1 MLQPCSRD
9 LEVLNTQHAKPEDGI
24 EMSVVWRPT
33 GRYVDDSNITRFMQ
47 KHKIRTLDEL
57 TRRSIDDIEWF
68 WDAAAKDLNIEWF
81 KPYEKLLDTS
91 KGIQWARWFVGGKL
105 NITHNCIDRHA
116 STKPDKTAIIWQ
128 GEDGEAR
135 TLSYRTLCGEVNRF
149 ANGLK
154 SLGVGKGDA
163 LGLYMPMSPQV
174 PIAMF
179 AAFKLGAICVPI
191 FSGFGA
197 SAVASR
203 LNDVQAKIL
212 VTADG
217 TLRKGKSLR
226 VKQEAD
232 VAANLVRSIK
242 RVIVYKRLNVDVPWS
257 SGRDIWWDDLV
268 RNQSKECASAQLDSE
283 DVSLVL
289 YSSGTTGKPKGTVHT
304 HIGPLIQCTK
314 DVGYHFDTKDD
325 DVFFWVTDIGW
336 MMGPWMLIGVLN
348 LASTVFLFEGAFD
361 YPRPDRLWKI
371 IDEFKITIFG
381 ISPTLIRL
389 LMKYGGEHIQGN
401 DLSSLRILGSTGEP
415 WDPESWTWFFEKVG
429 GSRCPIINISGGTEL
444 IAPNLTPSPLSP
456 LKPCT
461 VGGPGLGMD
470 VDVFNEKGESV
481 REEVGYLVMKKPCPS
496 MTKGFWNDPQRY
508 IETYWSRWPNIWYH
522 ADWALVDKDGFWF
535 VLGRADD
542 TIKVSGRRV
551 GPAEVESALMEHPSV
566 SEAAAVGVP
575 DEVKGEEVACFV
587 VLKPSVEAS
596 DDLREA
602 LKDQVAHVMGKTFRP
617 RDVRFVRQLPKTRSG
632 KVVRRLIRS
641 KLLGKTDLGDLSTLD
656 NPEALD
662 DIAKAV

>member
-1 MLQPCSRD
+1 
-9 LEVLNTQHAKPEDGI
+9 
-24 EMSVVWRPT
+24 MSIVWRPT
-33 GRYVDDSNITRFMQ
+33 GEYAENSNIKRFMQ
-47 KHKIRTLDEL
+47 KHSIRTLDEL
-57 TRRSIDDIEWF
+57 IKRSIDDIEWF

-91 KGIQWARWFVGGKL
+91 KGIEWARWFVGGKL

-116 STKPDKTAIIWQ
+116 RTRGDKTAIIWQ
-128 GEDGEAR
+128 GEDGEVR
-135 TLSYRTLCGEVNRF
+135 QLSYRALCDEVNRF

-163 LGLYMPMSPQV
+163 IGLYMPISPQV

-217 TLRKGKSLR
+217 TLRKGKSLH
-226 VKQEAD
+226 VKKEAD
-232 VAANLVRSIK
+232 VATDLVKSIK
-242 RVIVYKRLNVDVPWS
+242 HVIVYKRLKIDVPWS
-257 SGRDIWWDDLV
+257 SARDIWWDDLV
-268 RNQSKECASAQLDSE
+268 KNQSKECTAAQLDSE

-304 HIGPLIQCTK
+304 HIGPLIECTK
-314 DVGYHFDTKDD
+314 DVRYHFDTKDD

-348 LASTVFLFEGAFD
+348 LAGTVVLFEGAFD

-371 IDEFKITIFG
+371 LDDFKVTIFG
-381 ISPTLIRL
+381 ISPTLVRL
-389 LMKYGGEHIQGN
+389 LMKYGDQHLASH
-401 DLSSLRILGSTGEP
+401 DLSSLRVLGSTGEP
-415 WDPESWTWFFEKVG
+415 WDPESWTWFFEKIG

-444 IAPNLTPSPLSP
+444 IAPHLTPSPLSP

-508 IETYWSRWPNIWYH
+508 IETYWSRWPNVWYH

-551 GPAEVESALMEHPSV
+551 GPAEVESALMEHPSI

-587 VLKPSVEAS
+587 VLKPNVEAS
-596 DDLREA
+596 ENLREA
-602 LKDQVAHVMGKTFRP
+602 LKDQVASVMGKTFRP

-641 KLLGKTDLGDLSTLD
+641 RLLGKTELGDLSTLD

-662 DIAKAV
+662 DITKAA

>member
-1 MLQPCSRD
+1 
-9 LEVLNTQHAKPEDGI
+9 
-24 EMSVVWRPT
+24 MSIVWNPT
-33 GRYVDDSNITRFMQ
+33 RQYVDNSNMKRFMQ
-47 KHKIRTLDEL
+47 KHGIETLDEL
-57 TRRSIDDIEWF
+57 IKRSIDDVEWF
-68 WDAAAKDLNIEWF
+68 WDAASEDLNIEWF
-81 KPYEKLLDTS
+81 RPYEKILDTS
-91 KGIQWARWFVGGKL
+91 KGIEWARWFIGGKL
-105 NITHNCIDRHA
+105 NIAHNCIDRHA
-116 STKPDKTAIIWQ
+116 KARRDKTAIIWQ
-128 GEDGEAR
+128 GEDGQVR
-135 TLSYRTLCGEVNRF
+135 KLSYGTLGEEVNRF

-154 SLGVGKGDA
+154 SLGVRKGDA
-163 LGLYMPMSPQV
+163 IGLYMPMSPQV
-174 PIAMF
+174 PVSMF
-179 AAFKLGAICVPI
+179 GAFKLGAICVPI

-203 LNDVQAKIL
+203 LNDVKARIL

-217 TLRKGKSLR
+217 TLRKGRSLQ
-226 VKQEAD
+226 VKKEAD
-232 VAANLVRSIK
+232 TAADLVKSIEH
-242 RVIVYKRLNVDVPWS
+242 VVVCKRLGVEVPWS
-257 SGRDIWWDDLV
+257 SARDIWWDDLV
-268 RNQSKECASAQLDSE
+268 RSQSKECSTAEMDSE

-289 YSSGTTGKPKGTVHT
+289 YSSGTTGKPKGCVHT
-304 HIGPLIQCTK
+304 HAGPLLECTK
-314 DVGYHFDTKDD
+314 DVAYHFDTKDN

-336 MMGPWMLIGVLN
+336 MMGPWMLIGNLN
-348 LASTVFLFEGAFD
+348 LGSTVVLFEGAFD

-371 IDEFKITIFG
+371 VGDFGVTVFG
-381 ISPTLIRL
+381 ISPTLVRL
-389 LMKYGGEHIQGN
+389 LMRYGDQHLAGHN
-401 DLSSLRILGSTGEP
+401 LSSLRILGSTGEP

-429 GSRCPIINISGGTEL
+429 GSRCPIINITGGTEL
-444 IAPNLTPSPLSP
+444 IAPHLTPSPLTP

-470 VDVFNEKGESV
+470 VDVFNEEGRPV

-508 IETYWSRWPNIWYH
+508 IETYWSRWPKVWYH

-575 DEVKGEEVACFV
+575 DEVKGEEVTCFV
-587 VLKPSVEAS
+587 VLKPSIEPTEN
-596 DDLREA
+596 LRET
-602 LKDQVAHVMGKTFRP
+602 LKDQVAAVMGKTFRP
-617 RDVRFVRQLPKTRSG
+617 RDIRFVRQLPKTRSG

-641 KLLGKTDLGDLSTLD
+641 RLLGKTELGDLSTLD

-662 DIAKAV
+662 EIAKAL

>member
-1 MLQPCSRD
+1 MSI
-9 LEVLNTQHAKPEDGI
+9 VWKPT
-24 EMSVVWRPT
+24 SQ
-33 GRYVDDSNITRFMQ
+33 YVDKSHMRRFMR
-47 KHKIRTLDEL
+47 KHEIRTVDDLIK
-57 TRRSIDDIEWF
+57 RSIDDIEWF

-81 KPYEKLLDTS
+81 KPYEKVLDSS
-91 KGIQWARWFVGGKL
+91 KGIEWSRWFIGGKL
-105 NITHNCIDRHA
+105 NIAHNCIDRYA
-116 STKPDKTAIIWQ
+116 RTRENKTAIIWQ
-128 GEDGEAR
+128 GEDGEVR
-135 TLSYRTLCGEVNRF
+135 RLSYGALCEEVNRF
-149 ANGLK
+149 ANGLN

-163 LGLYMPMSPQV
+163 IGLYMPMSLQV

-217 TLRKGKSLR
+217 TLRKGRGLQ
-226 VKQEAD
+226 VKKEAD
-232 VAANLVRSIK
+232 AATDLVKSIK
-242 RVIVYKRLNVDVPWS
+242 HVIVHKRLGVDVPWS
-257 SGRDIWWDDLV
+257 SARDIWWDDLV
-268 RNQSKECASAQLDSE
+268 KDQSKECATAELDSE

-304 HIGPLIQCTK
+304 HAGALVECTK
-314 DVGYHFDTKDD
+314 DVGYHFDTKDE
-325 DVFFWVTDIGW
+325 DVFYWVTDIGW
-336 MMGPWMLIGVLN
+336 MMGPWMLIGALC
-348 LASTVFLFEGAFD
+348 LASSVVLFEGAFD

-371 IDEFKITIFG
+371 IEDFKVTVFG
-381 ISPTLIRL
+381 ISPTLVRL
-389 LMKYGGEHIQGN
+389 LMKYGDQYLTGH

-415 WDPESWTWFFEKVG
+415 WDPESWSWLFEKIG

-461 VGGPGLGMD
+461 VGGPGLGMY

-481 REEVGYLVMKKPCPS
+481 RGEVGYLVMKKPCPS

-508 IETYWSRWPNIWYH
+508 IETYWSRWPHVWYH
-522 ADWALVDKDGFWF
+522 ADWALVDRDGFWF

-575 DEVKGEEVACFV
+575 DEVKGEEVTCFV
-587 VLKPSVEAS
+587 VLKPDVEES
-596 DDLREA
+596 ENLREA
-602 LKDQVAHVMGKTFRP
+602 LKDQVASVMGKTFRP

-632 KVVRRLIRS
+632 KVVRRLIKSRM
-641 KLLGKTDLGDLSTLD
+641 LGKTDTGDLSTLD

-662 DIAKAV
+662 EIAKAR